1 MSCIDLGV
9 ACPHHRALL
18 PPEELARD
26 VQVLVKVVHSSESQI
41 CPFPEDVETLTV
53 GAVVVATSR
62 YGNDLARVLGS
73 VAPENTDIWKEHGTI
88 LRVANEQDIKR
99 YMDNEARE
107 AAAFEACQERIERHG
122 LPMKL
127 VSAHYVLEEPKLL
140 FFFTADSRVDFREL
154 VRDLVGH
161 FKMRIELRQ
170 IGVRD
175 DARVL
180 GGLGV
185 CGRVLC
191 CNGMTDKLK
200 PVSIKMAKVQS
211 LSLNSTKISGPCG
224 RLLCCLAYEYDFYAQ
239 EKGKVPHEGARLQY
253 DGALCRVCEVNLI
266 SQQVRMIAEDGRM
279 ISIPAGRFAYDSGS
293 SRWKVS
299 E

>member
-1 MSCIDLGV
+1 MTHMQAGCCSRLFS
-9 ACPHHRALL
+9 L
-18 PPEELARD
+18 PPETVSKDSR
-26 VQVLVKVVHSSESQI
+26 VLVKVIHSSESQL
-41 CPFPEDVETLTV
+41 CPYPESVEELRI
-53 GAVVVATSR
+53 GDVVVTSTR
-62 YGNDLARVLGS
+62 YGNDLGRVLGS
-73 VAPENTDIWKEHGTI
+73 VFPDNVDVWKERGTI
-88 LRVANEQDIKR
+88 FRVADDSDVKR
-99 YMDNEARE
+99 YTDNEAAE
-107 AAAFEACQERIERHG
+107 PAAFAACQERIASHD

-154 VRDLVGH
+154 VRDLVSH

-191 CNGMTDKLK
+191 CNGITDKLK

-224 RLLCCLAYEYDFYAQ
+224 RLLCCLAYEYDYYAD
-239 EKGKVPHEGARLQY
+239 EKGKVPGEGARIEY
-253 DGALCRVCEVNLI
+253 DGSGCRVCEVNLI
-266 SQQVRMIAEDGRM
+266 SQKIRMVAEDGRT
-279 ISIPAGRFAYDSGS
+279 ITIPAERFVYDSGS

>member
-1 MSCIDLGV
+1 MTHMQAGCCSRLFS
-9 ACPHHRALL
+9 L
-18 PPEELARD
+18 PPETVEKD
-26 VQVLVKVVHSSESQI
+26 SSVLVKVIHSSESQL
-41 CPFPEDVETLTV
+41 CPYPESVEELRI
-53 GAVVVATSR
+53 GDVVVTSTR
-62 YGNDLARVLGS
+62 YGNDLGRVLGS
-73 VAPENTDIWKEHGTI
+73 VFPDNVDVWKERGTI
-88 LRVANEQDIKR
+88 FRVADEKDVER
-99 YMDNEARE
+99 YTDNEAAE
-107 AAAFEACQERIERHG
+107 QSAFAACQERIASHD

-154 VRDLVGH
+154 VRDLVSH

-191 CNGMTDKLK
+191 CNGITDKLK

-224 RLLCCLAYEYDFYAQ
+224 RLLCCLAYEYDYYAD
-239 EKGKVPHEGARLQY
+239 EKGKVPGEGARIEY
-253 DGALCRVCEVNLI
+253 DGSGCRVCEVNLI
-266 SQQVRMIAEDGRM
+266 SQKIRMVAEDGRT
-279 ISIPAGRFAYDSGS
+279 ITVPAERFVYDSGS

>member
-1 MSCIDLGV
+1 MTQMQAGGCSRLFS
-9 ACPHHRALL
+9 LQ
-18 PPEELARD
+18 PEVVSKD
-26 VQVLVKVVHSSESQI
+26 TSVLVKVIHSSESQL
-41 CPFPEDVETLTV
+41 CPYPESVEELSI
-53 GAVVVATSR
+53 GDIVVTSTR
-62 YGNDLARVLGS
+62 YGNDLGRVLGS
-73 VAPENTDIWKEHGTI
+73 VFPDNVDVWKERGTI
-88 LRVANEQDIKR
+88 FRIADDNDVKR
-99 YMDNEARE
+99 YTDNEVAER
-107 AAAFEACQERIERHG
+107 AAFAVCQERIASHD

-154 VRDLVGH
+154 VRDLVSH

-191 CNGMTDKLK
+191 CNGITDKLK

-224 RLLCCLAYEYDFYAQ
+224 RLLCCLAYEYDYYAD
-239 EKGKVPHEGARLQY
+239 EKGKVPGEGARIEY
-253 DGALCRVCEVNLI
+253 DGSGCRVCEVNLI
-266 SQQVRMIAEDGRM
+266 SQRIRMVAEDGRT
-279 ISIPAGRFAYDSGS
+279 ITIPAERFVYDSGS

>member
-1 MSCIDLGV
+1 MTHMQAGCCNRLFS
-9 ACPHHRALL
+9 L
-18 PPEELARD
+18 PPESVPKD
-26 VQVLVKVVHSSESQI
+26 SIVLVKIIHSSESQL
-41 CPFPEDVETLTV
+41 CPYPESVEELRI
-53 GAVVVATSR
+53 GDVVVTSTR
-62 YGNDLARVLGS
+62 YGNDLGRVLGS
-73 VAPENTDIWKEHGTI
+73 VFPDNVDVWKERGTI
-88 LRVANEQDIKR
+88 FRVADDTDIKR
-99 YMDNEARE
+99 YTDNEAAE
-107 AAAFEACQERIERHG
+107 GAAFAACQDRIAGHG

-154 VRDLVGH
+154 VRDLVSH

-191 CNGMTDKLK
+191 CNGITDKLK

-224 RLLCCLAYEYDFYAQ
+224 RLLCCLAYEYDYYVD
-239 EKGKVPHEGARLQY
+239 EKGKVPGEGARIEY
-253 DGALCRVCEVNLI
+253 DGSGCRVCEVNLI
-266 SQQVRMIAEDGRM
+266 SQKVRMVAEDGRT
-279 ISIPAGRFAYDSGS
+279 ISIPAGRFVYDSGS